1 MELVRNRGK
10 TDKRGERERNEE
22 EGRNGKKKKGVCQL
36 DEREGGNGFQQEKG
50 LERGVEKK
58 TNSGTGENSQVDR
71 GQ

>member
-36 DEREGGNGFQQEKG
+36 GEREEG
-50 LERGVEKK
+50 LL
-58 TNSGTGENSQVDR
+58 TGERAGKGSGKKDKQWN
-71 GQ
+71 G